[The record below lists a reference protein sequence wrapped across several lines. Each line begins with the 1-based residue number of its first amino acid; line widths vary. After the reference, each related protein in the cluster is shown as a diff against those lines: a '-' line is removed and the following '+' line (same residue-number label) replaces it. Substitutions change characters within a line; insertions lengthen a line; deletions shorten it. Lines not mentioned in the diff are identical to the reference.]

1 MQLAKYFARNGIGR
15 LLKCLLGCL
24 GLDRFD
30 LDTASANFLSAWAA
44 YFRKAAAGI
53 RAAVGLLPVA
63 TTAGEA
69 ASAAL
74 AFSMSPCEA
83 SVGSAAG
90 AAVAALAA
98 TANATAVALGA
109 ATANATAVAMG
120 AATANAT
127 AVALGAATA
136 NATVVALGAATAA
149 ASRVGEEV
157 MGAGDVGALC
167 VAAQAG
173 VWLVA
178 FFLDLCTNLALDRAV
193 GATVGD
199 EWV

>member
-1 MQLAKYFARNGIGR
+1 M
-15 LLKCLLGCL
+15 
-24 GLDRFD
+24 
-30 LDTASANFLSAWAA
+30 
-44 YFRKAAAGI
+44 
-53 RAAVGLLPVA
+53 
-63 TTAGEA
+63 
-69 ASAAL
+69 
-74 AFSMSPCEA
+74 
-83 SVGSAAG
+83 
-90 AAVAALAA
+90 
-98 TANATAVALGA
+98 
-109 ATANATAVAMG
+109 
-120 AATANAT
+120 
-127 AVALGAATA
+127 VALGAATA